1 MDEVEGMAWSQQVL
15 GEAGPHVRAL
25 VPQVL
30 ATTHNTLAAKHV
42 ELDLGSAAVY
52 GLMWLAVPRALLRE
66 LDGVA
71 GVRPHRPKGA
81 HYQVP
86 VINGVPLVAWRYAK
100 DRTTDITEVPFGH
113 PVSDTRRSLFTPI
126 DGPLELDLELGVTG
140 LGDELVAALPTDQ
153 QQDLSGYLEMIRG
166 LTSDGQ
172 RIAVLGYASTPDA
185 LLRGHLG
192 YADLGADDRLVWAF
206 REELQLPAT
215 FAAATADPIAST
227 GPALRAV
234 DVDADAFDSGPL
246 ASPVLRARETGKSDT
261 P

>member
-1 MDEVEGMAWSQQVL
+1 MAEVEGIAWSRQVM
-15 GEAGPHVRAL
+15 GEAGPHVRVLA
-25 VPQVL
+25 PRVL

-100 DRTTDITEVPFGH
+100 DRTTDLTKVPFGQ
-113 PVSDTRRSLFTPI
+113 PVSDTRRSLFTPV
-126 DGPLELDLELGVTG
+126 DLPLELDLEMGETG
-140 LGDELVAALPTDQ
+140 LGDGVVAGLPADQ
-153 QQDLSGYLEMIRG
+153 QQELDGYLAIIRE
-166 LTSDGQ
+166 LASDGR

-185 LLRGHLG
+185 LLRVHLG
-192 YADLGADDRLVWAF
+192 YADLGADDRLMWAF

-215 FAAATADPIAST
+215 LTAAAAIPAST
-227 GPALRAV
+227 GPALRPA
-234 DVDADAFDSGPL
+234 AAAEDAFDSGPI
-246 ASPVLRARETGKSDT
+246 AQPPLRARETGKSDT